1 MYRSHPFSGQDQSRD
16 AQPVVTP
23 EIAAEA
29 AVWVA
34 RLHGPDRTAR
44 MERECLAWQARSAA
58 HRLAFERCT
67 DTWQDVSGITLGAY
81 AAAAGRSGG
90 ERSIRVPRRWRWS
103 LALGLVALMAGG
115 MAVLQPWRDIHTF
128 ATGVGEQ
135 RIVVLRDGTRVSL
148 NTASRVRAELDS
160 AQRTVDIAEGEVL
173 FEVAKDAHRPFV
185 VRAAGSEVAALGT
198 VFSVRLAPNGQRVN
212 DALAVTLIEGQVTVR
227 PATDRPPGGA
237 APARPVLLHPGER
250 VRIGE
255 VADSPSKGAER
266 WPTEMDRPRIEQ
278 VTAWTR
284 SQAVFD
290 DTPLSDAV
298 AEMNRYSRVTIVLVG
313 DRSVGGRRVSG
324 QFRTGDNAGFARAV
338 AALHGL
344 VVHEHADRLELAPG

>member
-1 MYRSHPFSGQDQSRD
+1 MHRPDASAGHGEARD

-34 RLHGPDRTAR
+34 RLHGPDRTTS
-44 MERECLAWQARSAA
+44 MERECLAWQACSAA
-58 HRLAFERCT
+58 HRVAFERCT

-81 AAAAGRSGG
+81 ASAAGRSSVVRGD
-90 ERSIRVPRRWRWS
+90 RIPRRLRWS
-103 LALGLVALMAGG
+103 LGLGLATLIAGAL
-115 MAVLQPWRDIHTF
+115 VLLQPWRDMDTY

-135 RIVVLRDGTRVSL
+135 RIVVLRDGTRMSL

-160 AQRTVDIAEGEVL
+160 AQRTVDIVEGEVL
-173 FEVAKDAHRPFV
+173 FEVAKDVHRPFV
-185 VRAAGSEVAALGT
+185 VRAAGSEVVALGT
-198 VFSVRLAPNGQRVN
+198 VFSVRLAPNGPRAK

-227 PATDRPPGGA
+227 PAMDRPPGGA
-237 APARPVLLHPGER
+237 APVRPVLLHPGDR
-250 VRIGE
+250 LRLR
-255 VADSPSKGAER
+255 DHYPSRSAER
-266 WPTEMDRPRIEQ
+266 WLTEMDRPRIEQ

-284 SQAVFD
+284 SEAVFD

-298 AEMNRYSRVTIVLVG
+298 AEMNRYGRVTIVLTG
-313 DRSVGGRRVSG
+313 DQSVSGRRVSG